1 MFTFLSCVFV
11 FITFFTFIVKNEQQF
26 LAILRTRVPDA
37 SIVEVSFAI
46 MLVVFILISLTIWYP
61 LIGLELALMAIQ
73 EQI

>member
-26 LAILRTRVPDA
+26 LAILRQRVPDA

-46 MLVVFILISLTIWYP
+46 MLVVSALIMFTIWYP
-61 LIGLELALMAIQ
+61 RIGIAVALMAIQ
-73 EQI
+73 EQL